1 MQRDQPDLNDFSVGG
16 ATISVSPTGRGR
28 WAAER
33 LARPFFGHRADPVLR
48 MSTTQWDRGASSVGV
63 MAFESARGW
72 SITEGPACWRVSFF
86 RDGGRRGPVT
96 YQALEIDRS
105 WQSATF
111 YLPRARTGPSAWPF
125 FLGYPLEPILFMS
138 LLARA
143 QGAVVHATGV
153 IHGGQ
158 GWVFA
163 GTHGAGKSTIAGLL
177 GKRADCTVLND
188 DRVVVRRVDGVWRV
202 FGTPWAGT
210 VLKVSPASAPLG
222 GVLFLRHSETTEAI
236 RLEPRRVP
244 AAFLPR
250 CFHPYWDRQALD
262 GLLETTG
269 RLAREVPCYDFPFA
283 PDARAV
289 LATVS
294 AVRP

>member
-1 MQRDQPDLNDFSVGG
+1 LQSHQPDLNDFTVGG
-16 ATISVSPTGRGR
+16 ATVSVSPAGRGR

-48 MSTTQWDRGASSVGV
+48 ISTSRMDSVAPLPGV
-63 MAFESARGW
+63 VAFESARGW
-72 SITEGPACWRVSFF
+72 SVTEGASCWRVSFF
-86 RDGGRRGPVT
+86 RDRGGRGPVA
-96 YQALEIDRS
+96 YQFLEIDRS
-105 WQSATF
+105 WRSGVF

-125 FLGYPLEPILFMS
+125 YLGYPLEPILFTS

-143 QGAVVHATGV
+143 EGAVVHATGL
-153 IHGGQ
+153 IHRGQ

-163 GTHGAGKSTIAGLL
+163 GTHGAGKSTVARLL
-177 GKRADCTVLND
+177 GDRADCAVLND

-210 VLKVSPASAPLG
+210 ILKASPASAPLG
-222 GVLFLRHSETTEAI
+222 GILFLRHSETTAAI
-236 RLEPRRVP
+236 RLEPRGVP

-262 GLLETTG
+262 GLLETTA
-269 RLAREVPCYDFPFA
+269 RLAREVACYDFPFA

-289 LATVS
+289 LA
-294 AVRP
+294 AVLAV